1 MLRLLL
7 LVIVLAAAA
16 WGAATLA
23 QFPGGV
29 VLTWQDWQIDISAG
43 VFIGA
48 VMLVVL
54 VLAVLL
60 HLLWTLRQAPRAL
73 GRGRRERRNRL
84 GYEALSRGLVA
95 VAAGD
100 ADTAKRQAKRAERL
114 LDGRPLTM
122 LLSAQAAQLNG
133 DDLAAHRFF
142 TAMRERE
149 DTEFLGLRGLL
160 AQAMRREDWT
170 EALALA
176 ERAYRLNPKSDWVV
190 TTLYELQ
197 KRAGRWA
204 EAEGTLRQRAA
215 LHLLPASDTPRE
227 HADILLRQS
236 ETLPPDAA
244 LATAKKA
251 YQADPRY
258 PAAAVRYARLL
269 ISAGKHSRA
278 ADVVERAWSVCPGPE
293 LAEVYW
299 QARQSHDALAKVKA
313 SQRLAAC
320 NPENIESRIVVA
332 VAALEARL
340 WGDAR
345 ANLESIAGEN
355 APPRVCRL
363 MAELEEAEHGDLARA
378 RMWLMRAAGDEHAPQ
393 MSSPIPQRS
402 DLPPMTEPITTPA
415 RT

>member
-1 MLRLLL
+1 MFRLFLL
-7 LVIVLAAAA
+7 IVVLAAAA
-16 WGAATLA
+16 WGAATLS

-29 VLTWQDWQIDISAG
+29 VLTWQDWQIDTSAG

-48 VMLVVL
+48 VLLVAL
-54 VLAVLL
+54 VLGVVL

-73 GRGRRERRNRL
+73 GRGRRERRDRL

-100 ADTAKRQAKRAERL
+100 PDTAKRQAKRAEKL

-133 DDLAAHRFF
+133 DEQAANRFF

-170 EALALA
+170 GALALA

-190 TTLYELQ
+190 TTLYDLQ
-197 KRAGRWA
+197 KRAGRWSD
-204 EAEGTLRQRAA
+204 AEGTLKQRTA
-215 LHLLPASDTPRE
+215 LHLLPASDAPRE
-227 HADILLRQS
+227 RAEILLRQS
-236 ETLPPDAA
+236 ESQPPDAA
-244 LATAKKA
+244 LSTAKKA
-251 YQADPRY
+251 YQADPGY

-269 ISAGKHSRA
+269 IGAGKHSRA
-278 ADVVERAWSVCPGPE
+278 ADVVEHAWATCPDPE

-299 QARQSHDALAKVKA
+299 EARQADDALAKVKA
-313 SQRLAAC
+313 SQRLATF
-320 NPENIESRIVVA
+320 NSEHIESRIAVA

-345 ANLESIAGEN
+345 ANLESIAGES

-378 RMWLMRAAGDEHAPQ
+378 RMWLVRATGDEHAPQ
-393 MSSPIPQRS
+393 MSSLVPQRT
-402 DLPPMTEPITTPA
+402 DLPPMAEPIAEPA
-415 RT
+415 RS